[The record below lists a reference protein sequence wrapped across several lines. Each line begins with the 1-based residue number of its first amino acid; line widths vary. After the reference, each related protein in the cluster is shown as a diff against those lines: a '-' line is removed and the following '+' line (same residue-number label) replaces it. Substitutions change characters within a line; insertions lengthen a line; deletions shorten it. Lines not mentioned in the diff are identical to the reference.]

1 MTYTRAILRR
11 VVKILSKSES
21 EYKVLTS
28 IKKALGPQDYNEI
41 VNLAI
46 NNKTYDKEESEKS
59 QKEPENKTK

>member
-11 VVKILSKSES
+11 VVKILCKSES
-21 EYKVLTS
+21 DYKVLTS
-28 IKKALGPQDYNEI
+28 IKKALGQQDYNEI